1 MRDTKDLSQW
11 RKIRKVLKIE
21 FLSEKLAFSFKKTKK
36 TKSPEVTSK
45 VFDKLLIRNYEQV
58 KLFRKPESLILTK
71 ILL

>member
-21 FLSEKLAFSFKKTKK
+21 FLSEKLVFSYKKTKK

-58 KLFRKPESLILTK
+58 KFFCKPESLILSE
-71 ILL
+71 ILS